1 MKHLPIGIS
10 TFKEIRA
17 KDCYY
22 VDKTPFIKNL
32 YDHGKYYFLS
42 RPRRFGKSLFVDTL
56 KEAFSGNKDLFKGLY
71 LETNWDWDKVY
82 PIVELSFAGGVV
94 QSREELDD
102 SITDRLMETYNQYG
116 LEMIKK
122 RTSSQFRDL
131 IIKLYNKFNKKV
143 VVLVDEYDK
152 PILDNISDNDI
163 SAQIR
168 EGLKNIY
175 SVIKDSDAYV
185 EFAFLT
191 GVSKFAKV
199 SLFSG
204 LNNLEDL
211 TLAPEFGAVCGYTQ
225 QELEIIF
232 SDRLDGVDLKDLKKW
247 YNGYNFLGD
256 SVYNPFDVLL
266 FLKNKSYKNYWFET
280 ATPGFLLKLIQDKHF
295 FIPSL
300 HKLMATDALLGNF
313 DIDKM
318 EIETLLFQTG
328 YLTITEIRQL
338 GQLTQYQLGY
348 PNYEVKTSLND
359 SLLSYLTDEF
369 SVKESKKTELYDL
382 LCLNDINS
390 LQKLFHAFYAS
401 IPNDWYRKNTLS
413 GYEGYYASIFYC
425 YFAALGLDVIPED
438 TTNNGR
444 IDLTLKFQDRIYIFE
459 FKVVE
464 LVKTTGKAIDQIR
477 TKKYYEKYVKE
488 SQEIYLIGIEFSRD
502 TRNVVNFEWEK
513 YTN

>member
-10 TFKEIRA
+10 TFKEIIK

-32 YDHGKYYFLS
+32 YDQGKYYFLS

-71 LETNWDWDKVY
+71 LETNWKWDITHPV
-82 PIVELSFAGGVV
+82 ILISFGGGVIRDRNDLEIKLNYIFDNNAERYEI
-94 QSREELDD
+94 QLKYQTIREKFGEM
-102 SITDRLMETYNQYG
+102 IQRLSEKYNQ
-116 LEMIKK
+116 
-122 RTSSQFRDL
+122 
-131 IIKLYNKFNKKV
+131 KV
-143 VVLVDEYDK
+143 VILVDEYDK
-152 PILDNISDNDI
+152 PILDNITDKDI
-163 SAQIR
+163 AAQIR

-211 TLAPEFGAVCGYTQ
+211 TLAPQFGSVCGYTQ
-225 QELEIIF
+225 QELEITF
-232 SDRLDGVDLKDLKKW
+232 SDKLDGVDLKDLKKW

-256 SVYNPFDVLL
+256 KVYNPFDVLL

-300 HKLMATDALLGNF
+300 HRLMATDALLGNF

-390 LQKLFHAFYAS
+390 LQTLFHAFYAS

-425 YFAALGLDVIPED
+425 YFAALGLDVVPED

-444 IDLTLKFQDRIYIFE
+444 IDLTLKFQERIYIFE

-464 LVKTTGKAIDQIR
+464 LVKETGKAIDQIR
-477 TKKYYEKYVKE
+477 TKKYYEKYVNE
-488 SQEIYLIGIEFSRD
+488 SKEIYLIGVEFSRE
-502 TRNVVNFEWEK
+502 TRNIVSFEWEK
-513 YTN
+513 YAN

>member
-10 TFKEIRA
+10 TFKEIRS

-32 YDHGKYYFLS
+32 YDQGKYYFLS

-56 KEAFSGNKDLFKGLY
+56 KEAFLGNKDLFKGLY
-71 LETNWDWDKVY
+71 LETNWNWEKTY
-82 PIVELSFAGGVV
+82 PVVELSFAGGVV

-131 IIKLYNKFNKKV
+131 IIKLNKKFNQKV
-143 VVLVDEYDK
+143 VILVDEYDK
-152 PILDNISDNDI
+152 PILDNITDKDI
-163 SAQIR
+163 AAQIR

-175 SVIKDSDAYV
+175 SVIKDSDNYI

-191 GVSKFAKV
+191 GVSKFSKV

-211 TLAPEFGAVCGYTQ
+211 TLNPYFGSICGYTQ
-225 QELEIIF
+225 KELEITF
-232 SDRLDGVDLKDLKKW
+232 SDRLKGVNLIDLKKW

-256 SVYNPFDVLL
+256 LVYNPFDILL
-266 FLKNKSYKNYWFET
+266 YFRENKYKNYWFET
-280 ATPGFLLKLIQDKHF
+280 ATPTFLIDL
-295 FIPSL
+295 L
-300 HKLMATDALLGNF
+300 HKKKYYIPRLDHIEVGQEILGSF
-313 DIDKM
+313 DIDHM
-318 EIETLLFQTG
+318 YVETLLFQTG
-328 YLTITEIRQL
+328 YLTIHEEKQL
-338 GQLTQYQLGY
+338 GNILRYTLEF
-348 PNYEVKTSLND
+348 PNLEVKSRFNNYILNFLVSD
-359 SLLSYLTDEF
+359 IVCKSDNQSQLYERLLA
-369 SVKESKKTELYDL
+369 
-382 LCLNDINS
+382 NDVEG
-390 LQKLFHAFYAS
+390 LRQVFHAFYAS

-438 TTNNGR
+438 ATNTGR

-459 FKVVE
+459 FKIVE
-464 LVKTTGKAIDQIR
+464 LINDKTKALDQIR
-477 TKKYYEKYVKE
+477 TKKYYEKYVHE
-488 SQEIYLIGIEFSRD
+488 SQEIYLIGIEFSRE
-502 TRNVVNFEWEK
+502 TRNIVNFEWEK